1 MLQTI
6 SPLAAAKAPASA
18 ALAPAPAAAADTP
31 STATATATAKPLDPR
46 PMGARAPARAGT
58 GGSQDTLPDAFAAQ
72 LAQRAEAEPAAP
84 LDAASAP
91 PLQKPADGQSD
102 SSTDSAANTPVDPS
116 LSAAPA
122 AEQWLL
128 SMLGQREVTLQARD
142 GNATPS
148 SDAGAGAGAAAGA
161 ASAAVPLRNLP
172 AGSVLPPLA
181 QGLGQS
187 QGQPVQ
193 GQPLLGLPTAKAPRA
208 LPETLPAKAVE
219 SSDDAL
225 RSHLEQLASQIGAST
240 QPAPPAGASQATPVA
255 SHGVE
260 RQLTLQAPSER
271 WGEQLLNALRD
282 SVELQLKHSQQSASI
297 RLDPPELGRLEIY
310 LNQDSSR
317 LTVQIHAAQGDVAR
331 LLQQGVE
338 RLRQDLSGP
347 AQQQVDVQVSDGRGG
362 QQQAQQQSQQ
372 GRPAPWF
379 EEAPLGA
386 AAEPSEEPGADERPR
401 DVLVT
406 V

>member
-18 ALAPAPAAAADTP
+18 ALAPAPAPAPAAAADAP
-31 STATATATAKPLDPR
+31 STASAKPLDPR
-46 PMGARAPARAGT
+46 PMGGRAPARESAGD
-58 GGSQDTLPDAFAAQ
+58 SQDTLPDAFAAQ
-72 LAQRAEAEPAAP
+72 LAQRAEADPSAP
-84 LDAASAP
+84 LDAAGAAP
-91 PLQKPADGQSD
+91 PDKPAAGQSD
-102 SSTDSAANTPVDPS
+102 SATDSATNAPADPS

-148 SDAGAGAGAAAGA
+148 SDSGAAASAGA
-161 ASAAVPLRNLP
+161 ASAALPLRNLP

-181 QGLGQS
+181 QGLGQA
-187 QGQPVQ
+187 QAQPAQ

-240 QPAPPAGASQATPVA
+240 QPAPPAGASQTTPVA
-255 SHGVE
+255 AHGVE

-310 LNQDSSR
+310 LSQDSAR

>member
-1 MLQTI
+1 
-6 SPLAAAKAPASA
+6 
-18 ALAPAPAAAADTP
+18 
-31 STATATATAKPLDPR
+31 
-46 PMGARAPARAGT
+46 MGGRAPARESAGD
-58 GGSQDTLPDAFAAQ
+58 SQDTLPDAFAAQ
-72 LAQRAEAEPAAP
+72 LAQLAEADPSAP
-84 LDAASAP
+84 LDAAGAAP
-91 PLQKPADGQSD
+91 PDKPAAGQSD
-102 SSTDSAANTPVDPS
+102 SATDSATNAPADPS

-122 AEQWLL
+122 AAQWLL

-148 SDAGAGAGAAAGA
+148 SDSGATASAGA
-161 ASAAVPLRNLP
+161 ASAALRLRNLA

-181 QGLGQS
+181 QGLGQA
-187 QGQPVQ
+187 QAQPAQ

-240 QPAPPAGASQATPVA
+240 QPAPPAGASQTTPVA
-255 SHGVE
+255 THGVE

-310 LNQDSSR
+310 LSQDSAR

-347 AQQQVDVQVSDGRGG
+347 GQQQVDVQVSDGRGG